1 MTQYMRPSSDINT
14 GWSCS
19 TGTARYALIDETS
32 ASDSDYI
39 YTNAD
44 GAYQECKLS
53 KPFTPLASGEGVL
66 RFRAKRDVL
75 GGEIT
80 ITPSIRCGSTV
91 IKTGSAVSPATSYT
105 EYTLT
110 LSSAEMGNI
119 TNWADVRVRF
129 LLYETSG
136 YNGYVSW
143 AVFEVPDQVLSAD
156 ISLGCAF

>member
-14 GWSCS
+14 GWTCS
-19 TGTARYALIDETS
+19 TGSDRFALIDEETY
-32 ASDSDYI
+32 SDSDYI
-39 YTNAD
+39 YANSAN
-44 GAYQECKLS
+44 YQECKLS
-53 KPFTPLASGEGVL
+53 EPLTPVTSGEGVL
-66 RFRAKRDVL
+66 RFRAIRSAL
-75 GGEIT
+75 GSEIT

-136 YNGYVSW
+136 HNGFVSW
-143 AVFEVPDQVLSAD
+143 AVFEVPDQVLSSD